1 MQQGTLITWKSDK
14 GFGFIR
20 PDGGGKDVF
29 VHLRDFGDI
38 ARAPRTGDAIRFQRV
53 SDGTGR
59 YRAADVEIKGL
70 PRKSIKSA
78 RPGRRQ
84 EEPRNLRVGTWRW
97 LVVAA
102 FAGILV
108 ILALSNALPLILLP
122 VYVVASLAA
131 FLLYALDKVAA
142 MNGRW
147 RTTESTLWLVGL
159 AGGWPGALLAQG
171 LFRHKSRK
179 LAFLVPFWISVA
191 ANCAFLA
198 WACGR
203 TGATAIRGL
212 VD

>member
-1 MQQGTLITWKSDK
+1 M
-14 GFGFIR
+14 
-20 PDGGGKDVF
+20 
-29 VHLRDFGDI
+29 
-38 ARAPRTGDAIRFQRV
+38 
-53 SDGTGR
+53 
-59 YRAADVEIKGL
+59 
-70 PRKSIKSA
+70 PRKSVKSA

-147 RTTESTLWLVGL
+147 RTTESTLWLVGSCRWL
-159 AGGWPGALLAQG
+159 ARRAARPG
-171 LFRHKSRK
+171 
-179 LAFLVPFWISVA
+179 LVPSQVPQARIPRAVLDFRCSQLRVPRLGLRK
-191 ANCAFLA
+191 N
-198 WACGR
+198 GR
-203 TGATAIRGL
+203 GSDTRPG
-212 VD
+212 